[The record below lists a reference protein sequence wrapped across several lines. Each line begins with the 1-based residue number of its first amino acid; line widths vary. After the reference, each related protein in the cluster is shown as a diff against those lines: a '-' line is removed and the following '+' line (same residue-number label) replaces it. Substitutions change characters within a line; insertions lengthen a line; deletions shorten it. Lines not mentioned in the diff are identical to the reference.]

1 MHCFSWSEIHT
12 SSLDVLRLS
21 DFWDR
26 LNCRYIFDGSDSH
39 EEQFAQIKKSFIR
52 EYGTCVA
59 LVRAYLK
66 RDIEPLYRE
75 IHRRHESMLDHY
87 RILILDYVSLYP
99 LIYRVRPRIVG
110 AQGNC

>member
-1 MHCFSWSEIHT
+1 MQCSSWSEVHE

-26 LNCRYIFDGSDSH
+26 LNCRYIFDGGKDSH
-39 EEQFAQIKKSFIR
+39 NAQFAQIKQSFIR
-52 EYGTCVA
+52 DYGTCVG

-75 IHRRHESMLDHY
+75 FHRRHESMLQHY
-87 RILILDYVSLYP
+87 RILILDYVSHVYTHSYDP
-99 LIYRVRPRIVG
+99 
-110 AQGNC
+110 